1 MKQLVFFLMMACL
14 CSCTSQHRNESVL
27 QIDVSHDYSTVRMN
41 LQDFA
46 EVEYIRLAND
56 SGFLVRSRPL
66 VCSANYII
74 TKGGEPG
81 EILLFDKEGKPVSK
95 FSHYGNGPHE
105 YNYITNLRIDEKRGE
120 IYIHDVFSQKIFI
133 YTLKGE
139 FIREFP
145 SGDARFI
152 YNFDDDSFLVYN
164 TETNQ
169 INPELKP
176 YFSIVS
182 KMDGKILKRIH
193 VPFSSGK
200 KYDLTVTKEGAGG
213 SFSYTAMHLPI
224 VRYADGYFLN
234 ELSSDTIYKYSY
246 KGDLVPFITRTPE
259 VSTMDAPSFL
269 QSGIETS
276 KYVFLT
282 RVAVNEN
289 DEQNMFPEEN
299 WVYDKE
305 TGGLHAYEIVNEDY
319 PKAGVVLNSH
329 LVNCDMEPG
338 YGISRFNAGEL
349 LDAYSRGELYGGLK
363 EIAAL
368 LEEEDNDVLVLYKFR

>member
-1 MKQLVFFLMMACL
+1 MKQFVFFLIMACL
-14 CSCTSQHRNESVL
+14 CSCASQDKNDGVL
-27 QIDVSHDYSTVRMN
+27 QIDVSNDYSTTQMN

-46 EVEYIRLAND
+46 AVEYIRLAND
-56 SGFLVRSRPL
+56 SSFLVKSRPL

-74 TKGGEPG
+74 TKGGELG
-81 EILLFDKEGKPVSK
+81 EILLFDKRGKPLSK

-105 YNYITNLRIDEKRGE
+105 YNYITNLHIDEKRGE
-120 IYIHDVFSQKIFI
+120 IYIHDVFSKKIFI
-133 YTLKGE
+133 YTVKGE
-139 FIREFP
+139 FIREFS

-152 YNFDDDSFLVYN
+152 YTFDDDSFLVYN

-169 INPELKP
+169 RNPELKP
-176 YFSIVS
+176 YFSIIS
-182 KMDGKILKRIH
+182 KIDGKILKRINI
-193 VPFSSGK
+193 PFSSGK

-224 VRYADGYFLN
+224 VRYADGYLLN

-246 KGDLVPFITRTPE
+246 KGELTPFIARTPE
-259 VSTMDAPSFL
+259 VSTMDTPSFL
-269 QSGIETS
+269 QCGIETN
-276 KYVFLT
+276 KYIFLT
-282 RVAVNEN
+282 GVAVNEN

-305 TGGLHAYEIVNEDY
+305 TGEMHEYEIVNEDY
-319 PKAGVVLNSH
+319 PKAEVVLNSH
-329 LVNCDMEPG
+329 LVNCDIESG

-349 LDAYSRGELYGGLK
+349 LEAYSRGELYGKLK
-363 EIAAL
+363 EMAAL